1 MGEKNI
7 TVSNIQITSDVVS
20 SIASTAALDV
30 AGVAG
35 LETGS
40 NGNFLMSLL
49 GKNKTVDGVAVKMEG
64 TEVELKMNVVAY
76 FGYNLSEL
84 GCEVQKSVKTAVEK
98 MAGMK
103 VKKADINI
111 VGIEK
116 KPAEAE
122 NAQAEV

>member
-40 NGNFLMSLL
+40 NSNFLMSLL
-49 GKNKTVDGVAVKMEG
+49 GKNKTVDGAAVKMEG

-122 NAQAEV
+122 NAQTEG